1 VSVETLD
8 LDLRISA
15 EGVWTRTGGTGL
27 VNVLTDDSDATYAR
41 STIKNKMCKFSCV
54 DPGAVTGKLVSV
66 CPWVRAKKD
75 GTMRCQAFVLGY
87 YVAMRSGRQGP
98 GRYVSTGV
106 ALKIPHADSPGDFEI
121 AAHNGLHD
129 FTLLGTHWERS
140 AKYAGLGLIDTSSSS
155 GRATV
160 YEAGL
165 KAYYLEPATLDSPS
179 APSGTV
185 TATQMPDCSVDVACI
200 VESWQVPSDLPPW
213 LCDGSVEF
221 RVYADADVPPGST
234 SPPALAQPVWQVV
247 QRFTEATYGDGST
260 PTEQTVTATPE
271 EPLTNG
277 DYWLFA
283 RVSRDLPEGADLY
296 WSGWTHAEF
305 TMDIDLPNTP
315 TLSVTADDDE
325 QRVDLSLTVVTTATY
340 EDDSYLASIER
351 SDDGGLTWKKVR
363 GCQDVVVAIG
373 ANDMGADYE
382 APRGVTVTYRAR
394 VSAELTADSTQL
406 WSEWDTDDVETYAV
420 QSWNLK
426 APEDPTKN
434 WIAAPVRVE
443 PQVERDQEV
452 AVFHPF
458 DRLGA
463 VVLGAPVS
471 GETGTLEVYCHN
483 AADVALFKAI
493 VAWEGALYLE
503 TPWGEARY
511 IHVTRA
517 GWVLGGLAGAPWR
530 TASLEYV
537 EVGMPAIS

>member
-1 VSVETLD
+1 
-8 LDLRISA
+8 
-15 EGVWTRTGGTGL
+15 
-27 VNVLTDDSDATYAR
+27 
-41 STIKNKMCKFSCV
+41 M
-54 DPGAVTGKLVSV
+54 
-66 CPWVRAKKD
+66 
-75 GTMRCQAFVLGY
+75 
-87 YVAMRSGRQGP
+87 
-98 GRYVSTGV
+98 
-106 ALKIPHADSPGDFEI
+106 
-121 AAHNGLHD
+121 
-129 FTLLGTHWERS
+129 
-140 AKYAGLGLIDTSSSS
+140 
-155 GRATV
+155 
-160 YEAGL
+160 
-165 KAYYLEPATLDSPS
+165 
-179 APSGTV
+179 
-185 TATQMPDCSVDVACI
+185 
-200 VESWQVPSDLPPW
+200 
-213 LCDGSVEF
+213 
-221 RVYADADVPPGST
+221 
-234 SPPALAQPVWQVV
+234 
-247 QRFTEATYGDGST
+247 
-260 PTEQTVTATPE
+260 
-271 EPLTNG
+271 
-277 DYWLFA
+277 
-283 RVSRDLPEGADLY
+283 SRDLPWGADLY

-493 VAWEGALYLE
+493 VAWDGALYLE